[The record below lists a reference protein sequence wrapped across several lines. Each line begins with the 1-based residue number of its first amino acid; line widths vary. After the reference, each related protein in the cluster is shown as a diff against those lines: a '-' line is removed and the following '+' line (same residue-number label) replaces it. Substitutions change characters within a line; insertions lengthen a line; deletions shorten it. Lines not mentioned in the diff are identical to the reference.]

1 MSKDTSLE
9 EIDVIKLLV
18 YILIFIIVC
27 LVMIFAFIVPNIKEY
42 REIQYQNRIQTASV
56 AKINQIYNSKNSLL
70 NEIKEKDRMIFKAY
84 DTKFSEDNFTKFAS
98 GYFSEVKLSQISQQ
112 ASEEPFFRYELNVT
126 SNVLT
131 PTKFYNFIDALA
143 RYDNIIR
150 VDFPIRMR
158 QDNGKI
164 HTTFNIK
171 VYGLK

>member
-1 MSKDTSLE
+1 
-9 EIDVIKLLV
+9 
-18 YILIFIIVC
+18 
-27 LVMIFAFIVPNIKEY
+27 
-42 REIQYQNRIQTASV
+42 
-56 AKINQIYNSKNSLL
+56 
-70 NEIKEKDRMIFKAY
+70 MIFKAY

-158 QDNGKI
+158 QNDGKI